1 MGAALSRE
9 KSLEGKTQEGQVQ
22 MATSG
27 TLPQGKNSLKPLKRQ
42 EGQALVTVADRVA
55 GQSPEE

>member
-1 MGAALSRE
+1 
-9 KSLEGKTQEGQVQ
+9 

-27 TLPQGKNSLKPLKRQ
+27 TLPQGNNSLKPLKRQ